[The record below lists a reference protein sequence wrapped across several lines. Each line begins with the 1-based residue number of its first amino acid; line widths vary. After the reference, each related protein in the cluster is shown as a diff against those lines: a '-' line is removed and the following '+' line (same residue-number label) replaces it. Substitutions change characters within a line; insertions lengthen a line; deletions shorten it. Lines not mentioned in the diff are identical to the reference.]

1 MKSKPHFV
9 EWLYWEDWMV
19 QHFGPLVRLPGAL
32 ADIALF
38 DESQSHCVLP
48 CVECG
53 LVDAFTLIRPVG
65 LYL

>member
-19 QHFGPLVRLPGAL
+19 QHFGPLVQLPGAL
-32 ADIALF
+32 TYIALF
-38 DESQSHCVLP
+38 DES
-48 CVECG
+48 G
-53 LVDAFTLIRPVG
+53 LMDAFTPSRPVG